1 MEETYLEP
9 MAEVPFDDQTQVQTE
24 ATDKAFTKPLTTT
37 LPGYTEPKPEE
48 EQPAVK
54 EAGAYLDSYNKI
66 VKLLGPNTKLAE
78 IDSPELL
85 TNDMLSQAQSEYEN
99 NRVQAA
105 NESLKMYRKKYPS
118 LSNVEDFTSIDD
130 INTRSEKINN
140 DIATISSKNTVSK
153 WNKMASEYNNLYGVS
168 VPTIKSISELKS
180 AQDKTAKVLKK
191 YNESVK
197 IATQTYGTV
206 EKIPGGTK
214 WIDWAKEVSK
224 QTGIEIP
231 RIENASQLNSA
242 IKTFGDQLAAYK
254 KANPE
259 APEIKIPS
267 PTSYRGDIQAPNLKT
282 EPSVV
287 MGAQRQKGAFERD
300 QKISE
305 LLSYKPSADTGLGN
319 ILTADDV
326 ANIKSIAPDATHQKE
341 ASYYD
346 YFTYNTQMSRS
357 RMLNAEYSDLQK
369 KYNEGKA
376 TPEDAARMK
385 SLPLEIKDIEKKY
398 DKDDIEKHYAQKSEY
413 FLSRS
418 NDIQKKASA
427 LMPEYTALKDKYD
440 AGQATPQEVSKLKSL
455 STYIQKSNEASKLL
469 YEEGVENSMNFN
481 EYLPHKGSFG
491 GGATRAMSDFFHTI
505 NKGAISLTGSLVNNL
520 LIGEEDINNRLKK
533 FREEM
538 DREHEKALNA
548 LGTSK
553 EYVESGKYSDIYGIE
568 TILPYMVMGELT
580 VPVMA
585 VQGFASTQESLEDNK
600 NLSQGEKDL
609 VSALTGITTGMIM
622 HYLPKAV
629 KGETLVNSLVYNA
642 INSGA
647 AKGGLKEASSYIEKQ
662 IFNIASN
669 ITSSAVSFPAIM
681 TASGLSEKGITDI
694 TNLVKGGFT
703 IKESDGLY
711 TVYNKDGVIV
721 HQTDNEADAEY
732 YANAIPTRSWRKDF
746 GGVVTDLTANKMKDV
761 RLGAYMGL
769 IGGVTKNIQK
779 ANFDRQTFADAYNLA
794 SRKETFI
801 TMQSQIRQDLA
812 DKKITAEEAKDRMK
826 KLLEFKA
833 TISKIPDFSSG
844 AFGNTVRKVTENR
857 YYFLSKIDNVNE
869 RLKSGQITEEK
880 AEQEISNI
888 EREQDTYRQAL
899 NNNIEKSFKA
909 WKIITENQNLEAE
922 KAGYHESLR
931 GPIQKRIDANN
942 EALKEIAMTEDQ
954 AYQHEK
960 EGGST
965 FQNGLNVTGKKLSSV
980 SIFPERTELVE
991 GRLTQEQIDKYVEK
1005 NKDLLEGNEDVLAV
1019 GTWKTK
1025 EGVTYLD
1032 ISSVVPHAE
1041 AEELGRKYNQKAV
1054 FNLEKMKE
1062 TETGGTGEAVEG
1074 LKPEAERVRDIRDIA
1089 GKTKASMADFKPME
1103 IGEIEQSHPELA
1115 SAARNAL
1122 QAMSLRFP
1130 DIKVRFHDTNES
1142 MQIALKEGNAKPD
1155 ASRTKG
1161 NFAYTP
1167 RPGGGYDIT
1176 IDFNLKTGASE
1187 ETIRH
1192 EFGHAALLSEFGED
1206 PGLFAKMKSA
1216 IRNFGITYGD
1226 KALVKFSNMYDK
1238 ADRAEEYLA
1247 ELAAI
1252 RSDITPGTLS
1262 KIAEYIGDLVSKA
1275 TDGKL
1280 ELFKNVRNTNEAVR
1294 YFGSL
1299 AEAVRTGKPV
1309 EIREQ
1314 KTAEEKKTTTETEQP
1329 KDRIKSKQALGGK
1342 FSAELMK
1349 EEDLEELKNEG
1360 YLRNGI
1366 SILDL
1371 DGETVIAMWPDNKM
1385 VGDLYFGEEENK
1397 RKVLE
1402 GNGGIRFS
1410 AKFNKDGTFWASSDR
1425 GSAAL
1430 VKVINE
1436 LFDKNG
1442 GRPVKVVV
1450 FKGTDTKVLSSRD
1463 GMAAAMDIM
1472 SAIAENG
1479 DVPLSLFKKALSSAT
1494 ENELLP
1500 NGKKRFPANQSS
1512 AEMHKQIKDF
1522 FLTADDETFK
1532 KRAEIAKKIIAS
1544 ISKDKSFNHE
1554 KVATDL
1560 GMSLGKSGKIVVADL
1575 IERLGNVQEEGF
1587 LENVK
1592 KGRPYAYI
1600 EIPSKLKIERDKK
1613 HISYPAT
1620 MKTVDG
1626 KRVTISMLEDNS
1638 LNLSDIQ
1645 TLSGK
1650 PLSELESKEARGAIG
1665 NAQRGFNVIKI
1676 EAKSKQQLITEKKML
1691 KQMTE
1696 DEDGNFL
1703 FYHYSPSK
1711 ITGGIDP
1718 RFFGRNPRTGRD
1730 ERPGIGISMYYT
1742 RPDYR
1747 DVGGNYGYVVRVPKD
1762 KVYPFNAD
1770 PLNLYDKAEAAFQKM
1785 YPGQAFDANK
1795 QVAFIAQE
1803 ASKLGYKMTVAKWG
1817 DNLRAQTTDKL
1828 KPEWY
1833 EKPHP
1838 EYRNSPVY
1846 NPKLEDYKA
1855 NENKPKSK
1863 QQIDAY
1869 HGTPHDFDKFSTQ
1882 YMGTGEG
1889 AQAFG
1894 WGMYFTD
1901 VKDIAKKYAEKLS
1914 KETWSYDNKNI
1925 SSETLEYLFTA
1936 DEPWLDI
1943 EWSEDRIK
1951 ELSKIA
1957 IDKIKKIYIPDY
1969 KDIAKTSW
1977 SEKQRKEMPAK
1988 IKEANNSIKELKD
2001 IINSKNISKK
2011 VDKNLYDVTLHK
2023 GKTPDQYTYLEWD
2036 KKPDKQQVGKLLSK
2050 LTQDQLDKGFYY
2062 GLSPDA
2068 TNQNLYKGLSR
2079 ALGGDK
2085 AASLF
2090 LLENGIDGIK
2100 YPAESISRGT
2110 TSETAR
2116 GFNYVVFDENAVTVN
2131 AKSKQRLSENP
2142 LLAEKDYDL
2151 SKDNIYDAL
2160 FDIEQGLGIRINNSG
2175 YSRIDDTLIRIKNHT
2190 PDWSNFN
2197 SDLENDNSI
2206 NKVVNVTVGDY
2217 ENSDSRREK
2226 TTLDQIKKEYPNV
2239 NFVDIKVSNG
2249 ESIND
2254 SIKKIHDELKK
2265 SEPKSKQKL
2274 QPGDKTNIQ
2283 GIDVTIPDK
2292 KEQDVLRAERT
2303 EKKYFD
2309 KEVESMKPS
2318 SLSKE
2323 ELKAILDRDDIA
2335 ILTGTNPDGNPI
2347 DDNTN
2352 KLLNEKA
2359 EEWLQENNYKYYK
2372 VTGKYDQTESSFLV
2386 EGMTGA
2392 KALEFAKEFK
2402 QDSVAHS
2409 EGLIYSNDTIQKRDV
2424 KDDAFDIDVTGPGAN
2439 YVSAIK
2445 TKDGNV
2451 LGFKIGIDFN
2461 ERVEYEPK
2469 SKQQLTE
2476 AVNSDEGYDIL
2487 DSDKEL
2493 KGSTWAAGGCY
2504 PLARAIKKAFGGD
2517 IVAIYDD
2524 KGVMQHVMTKLSKDV
2539 YADSDGIGSEREK
2552 LRTQKE
2558 DEGVSNPKLGDFDES
2573 KLGKIPIGSEE
2584 TVDKIKDLILKSE
2597 PKSKQQLTEKE
2608 IRDNMD
2614 RMFDEYSKK
2623 MKGRPVAEVVDRVI
2637 RDIQHQWFPEENQ
2650 IEFESAVRSFKKDK
2664 GIKVVSPPSQEK
2676 ISGQKPKEVTV
2687 KETTALKDQIRL
2699 EARAARD
2706 GEKSIKNFM
2715 RFVADGVKS
2724 MVGRGVISAN
2734 QSAAI
2739 SRRMAWL
2746 NPKNGE
2752 SIEKFYKWVDK
2763 IFTDADYADRLSEG
2777 NNLRKKIKKNA
2788 ASGNI
2793 PDMLKG
2799 VAARFARISPDEV
2812 SDINEYNDIA
2822 AKLQEATKPGT
2833 VTIKKDGTVAD
2844 NMKVSTKISEIDRYI
2859 ESQMDAIEKEKEK
2872 SEPKD
2877 DTEAVSFLK
2886 DKIEDMKSSVNELIE
2901 TGKSPVDGE
2910 EVKLSSKE
2918 KAMVKEMMDI
2928 DTDDK
2933 QKLKR
2938 VAEAMDHLLVN
2949 GDMGKIPNIVLQ
2961 NRVDVK
2967 AEKGVK
2973 ILEKATRGNIKRLKV
2988 EGLISRVRGAIWKP
3002 LMPKNRKSYARDWEY
3017 LLNNSVRQ
3025 IDLLLKQLD
3034 GMPVFNSTFRDLASG
3049 YANYKSKLGNMDASK
3064 AWKKMISAYHGDVKK
3079 AVQSNY
3085 KITMYLRQLEHESNP
3100 GINNAL
3106 PAIEYYDKIIES
3118 RNNGLNNTSKEEFKS
3133 VMKDFIKKD
3142 ADGNRYVDKDALY
3155 NSMNKAEKEAISAI
3169 QNLYKQLTPYAK
3181 EVAHIRGTF
3190 FDPIANYS
3198 HINANDVG
3206 SPDYD
3211 VMASEM
3217 DAFMNGNVS
3226 TRAGQL
3232 ESRTGKAVSISLDP
3246 FATANKAIRDVMLDY
3261 YMTNPIKVLRK
3272 ITEGFKESTAEG
3284 TDEDAFA
3291 KAFQDIS
3298 KALVKKVVQRS
3309 YSESSIVDKAIE
3321 IAQKRHIEYQLANPA
3336 KAAAEVVSN
3345 MGYISTRLTKEF
3357 GVGAQKYSKFI
3368 LGADGSKILENVN
3381 SYSTDRLYPH
3391 GFSGKFIDPST
3402 HDLSVSDTQN
3412 IPSELERAR
3421 NVAHYNTLLWLQKRS
3436 KAISET
3442 MLTSPDVSLAIP
3454 TWFGSM
3460 ALKFKEITGKE
3471 IDFDKISANDFD
3483 YMEENRK
3490 AIEQARDTADKD
3502 IADAFSTKNPF
3513 LVSPRLSNV
3522 EERSRVIHMM
3532 NNYLSN
3538 FSRGEFEVVREAIV
3552 QAAHDGHMS
3561 KADAARTLAAA
3572 TVRAG
3577 TYKAMRGM
3585 AAAGLTAL
3593 GAFVYSMTHNQ
3604 DDDDE
3609 LTSKL
3614 RLAKNDQ
3621 EIAKMELDYFVNKN
3635 PKIPGVDPTIMTNN
3649 YMTTSDKFAMEK
3661 MKRQAQPANTFAQD
3675 FTKGVIQS
3683 GVQFLLNRNFG
3694 SLQNNM
3700 LTAPLFEEYF
3710 NKPMQGK
3717 DYDRYRDAILYDE
3730 LPSASNEYEAFG
3742 RLIEKSAGPIGT
3754 PAVWAIGKLTA
3765 ARKRSEDLKK
3775 VNQEISD
3782 IESGEPTAKWTYSKY
3797 EDLLNRRRD
3806 LEKSVSKDEAIREAT
3821 MAVLTATSTVPF
3833 MKNIKQVVDRATTD
3847 NVIKTA
3853 DWDELIK
3860 NYNTLKKS
3868 TPGSSLYK
3876 KSNEERVSQ
3885 KYIMEKNKFKKTE
3898 SGWSGE

>member
-37 LPGYTEPKPEE
+37 LPGYTEPKAEE
-48 EQPAVK
+48 EQPAE
-54 EAGAYLDSYNKI
+54 EAPSPEKQLDFYNEI
-66 VKLLGPNTKLAE
+66 VEKLGPRAKFKKLTKPEELTSDLMDEAKSAYTENVNSNMKMFGYTGEPFKDINSIDWSAVDQIQDKYNTEMANKSLRE
-78 IDSPELL
+78 IK
-85 TNDMLSQAQSEYEN
+85 A
-99 NRVQAA
+99 
-105 NESLKMYRKKYPS
+105 KYKS
-118 LSNVEDFTSIDD
+118 LSNVPEFTSQED
-130 INTRSEKINN
+130 
-140 DIATISSKNTVSK
+140 ASKRLKDVNKKVQDLNAQEDVFK
-153 WNKMASEYNNLYGVS
+153 WNNRAKEINSKFGIS
-168 VPTIKSISELKS
+168 IPIIKSSSELPSARIKS
-180 AQDKTAKVLKK
+180 QKIIDAYGKVQQKVNLL
-191 YNESVK
+191 EFPASPL
-197 IATQTYGTV
+197 ASQ
-206 EKIPGGTK
+206 PGG
-214 WIDWAKEVSK
+214 V
-224 QTGIEIP
+224 
-231 RIENASQLNSA
+231 
-242 IKTFGDQLAAYK
+242 
-254 KANPE
+254 
-259 APEIKIPS
+259 
-267 PTSYRGDIQAPNLKT
+267 RGDIQAPNLVQEQTSANREKRIK
-282 EPSVV
+282 ELQEESKK
-287 MGAQRQKGAFERD
+287 MYMQQR
-300 QKISE
+300 
-305 LLSYKPSADTGLGN
+305 ADTEFLPKLASIGVSPQSRELITGERLTIGGPVKYVMNPDEKTLEEAYYRTATETIGYDIKN
-319 ILTADDV
+319 IDK
-326 ANIKSIAPDATHQKE
+326 NINSIAQQIQT
-341 ASYYD
+341 
-346 YFTYNTQMSRS
+346 
-357 RMLNAEYSDLQK
+357 
-369 KYNEGKA
+369 A
-376 TPEDAARMK
+376 TPEQYEVLAQKRNDLIRGRKILLNKQQDFVSKRYDIRSGDDRGNALGAFAVRLFGTGAEMLAGLSEFTK
-385 SLPLEIKDIEKKY
+385 SFEKLERNLLGNNTADKEIEEANKSAHNFAKKVV
-398 DKDDIEKHYAQKSEY
+398 KGGEMFFNTTSENIEKHHQAAGFLGGMVPYVLGGYAGAEATEAMMFFQS
-413 FLSRS
+413 FDS
-418 NDIQKKASA
+418 NYEKYKDLPSNQSFVLNSLQSFTNAWLMGKAMKVTKGEGVINGFITQALESMPKPIKLSA
-427 LMPEYTALKDKYD
+427 LAPAL
-440 AGQATPQEVSKLKSL
+440 
-455 STYIQKSNEASKLL
+455 QK
-469 YEEGVENSMNFN
+469 
-481 EYLPHKGSFG
+481 
-491 GGATRAMSDFFHTI
+491 T
-505 NKGAISLTGSLVNNL
+505 
-520 LIGEEDINNRLKK
+520 
-533 FREEM
+533 
-538 DREHEKALNA
+538 
-548 LGTSK
+548 LG
-553 EYVESGKYSDIYGIE
+553 YVESS
-568 TILPYMVMGELT
+568 
-580 VPVMA
+580 A
-585 VQGFASTQESLEDNK
+585 VG
-600 NLSQGEKDL
+600 
-609 VSALTGITTGMIM
+609 
-622 HYLPKAV
+622 AV
-629 KGETLVNSLVYNA
+629 
-642 INSGA
+642 SGA
-647 AKGGLKEASSYIEKQ
+647 ASFAAINPIVVTNESLIDNINNLISKNKVDVLDFGRTLVKAGESIPRGFEDGFILGSITAPINKYIKGTMDMDAFKYAMYLTDDANMNISVNRIKQAVAENKMSKTEAQSVIENMQKIRNKILELPANMSISDKFESFKKLNEIEQLEHESSK
-662 IFNIASN
+662 
-669 ITSSAVSFPAIM
+669 
-681 TASGLSEKGITDI
+681 LSEVFKKPFLDKIER
-694 TNLVKGGFT
+694 
-703 IKESDGLY
+703 IK
-711 TVYNKDGVIV
+711 KD
-721 HQTDNEADAEY
+721 
-732 YANAIPTRSWRKDF
+732 
-746 GGVVTDLTANKMKDV
+746 L
-761 RLGAYMGL
+761 
-769 IGGVTKNIQK
+769 
-779 ANFDRQTFADAYNLA
+779 
-794 SRKETFI
+794 
-801 TMQSQIRQDLA
+801 QDLS
-812 DKKITAEEAKDRMK
+812 MK
-826 KLLEFKA
+826 
-833 TISKIPDFSSG
+833 
-844 AFGNTVRKVTENR
+844 
-857 YYFLSKIDNVNE
+857 
-869 RLKSGQITEEK
+869 
-880 AEQEISNI
+880 
-888 EREQDTYRQAL
+888 QDQ
-899 NNNIEKSFKA
+899 S
-909 WKIITENQNLEAE
+909 
-922 KAGYHESLR
+922 
-931 GPIQKRIDANN
+931 
-942 EALKEIAMTEDQ
+942 
-954 AYQHEK
+954 YQHEK
-960 EGGST
+960 EGATS
-965 FQNGLNVTGKKLSSV
+965 FLRKRNVMGMKLSSV
-980 SIFPERTELVE
+980 SMFPERDVTIE
-991 GRLTQEQIDKYVEK
+991 GPLTQEQIDNFEK
-1005 NKDLLEGNEDVLAV
+1005 NNQDLLAGNEDILSID
-1019 GTWKTK
+1019 TWKDKDGKTRI
-1025 EGVTYLD
+1025 G
-1032 ISSVVPHAE
+1032 ISAMASHAD
-1041 AEELGRKYNQKAV
+1041 AKELGRLNE
-1054 FNLEKMKE
+1054 LENVYDLENNREVPTGAIRSAE
-1062 TETGGTGEAVEG
+1062 TEKKSEVDRIKA
-1074 LKPEAERVRDIRDIA
+1074 IREFS
-1089 GKTKASMADFKPME
+1089 GRTKASEADFKPISLE
-1103 IGEIEQSHPELA
+1103 EASVRLGENNPVIR
-1115 SAARNAL
+1115 AAKNGMVAVSKL
-1122 QAMSLRFP
+1122 LNKSN
-1130 DIKVRFHDTNES
+1130 INIRFHDTNAS
-1142 MQIALKEGNAKPD
+1142 MQHVLNTTRAAHKDAKT
-1155 ASRTKG
+1155 TKG
-1161 NFAYTP
+1161 NFSYD
-1167 RPGGGYDIT
+1167 RNEKGGWNINIDI
-1176 IDFNLKTGASE
+1176 NLANKADAA
-1187 ETIRH
+1187 TIRH
-1192 EFGHAALLSEFGED
+1192 ELTHAVLLHAFGEN
-1206 PGLFAKMKSA
+1206 PAMFQTMKDA
-1216 IRNFGITYGD
+1216 FRKYGNMFSD
-1226 KALVKFSNMYDK
+1226 KELIKFSDMYET
-1238 ADRAEEYLA
+1238 AQSAEEYLA
-1247 ELAAI
+1247 ELSAI
-1252 RSDITPGTLS
+1252 KNKIKPGTLAR
-1262 KIAEYIGDLVSKA
+1262 IAEFINDISKKFLGDEFVP
-1275 TDGKL
+1275 
-1280 ELFKNVRNTNEAVR
+1280 FKNVNDANDIIR

-1314 KTAEEKKTTTETEQP
+1314 KTAEEKKPIAEGEKTTTETEQP

-1385 VGDLYFGEEENK
+1385 VGDLYFGEGKNK

-1638 LNLSDIQ
+1638 LNLSDIK

-1718 RFFGRNPRTGRD
+1718 RFFGRNLKTGRD

-1747 DVGGNYGYVVRVPKD
+1747 DVGGNYGYVVRIPKD

-1936 DEPWLDI
+1936 DEPSLDI

-2050 LTQDQLDKGFYY
+2050 LTQDQLDRGFYY

-2116 GFNYVVFDENAVTVN
+2116 GFNYVVFDENAVTIE
-2131 AKSKQRLSENP
+2131 AKSKQR
-2142 LLAEKDYDL
+2142 
-2151 SKDNIYDAL
+2151 
-2160 FDIEQGLGIRINNSG
+2160 
-2175 YSRIDDTLIRIKNHT
+2175 
-2190 PDWSNFN
+2190 
-2197 SDLENDNSI
+2197 
-2206 NKVVNVTVGDY
+2206 
-2217 ENSDSRREK
+2217 
-2226 TTLDQIKKEYPNV
+2226 
-2239 NFVDIKVSNG
+2239 
-2249 ESIND
+2249 
-2254 SIKKIHDELKK
+2254 
-2265 SEPKSKQKL
+2265 L

-2445 TKDGNV
+2445 TNDGNV

-2469 SKQQLTE
+2469 SKQRIDFLE
-2476 AVNSDEGYDIL
+2476 I
-2487 DSDKEL
+2487 
-2493 KGSTWAAGGCY
+2493 
-2504 PLARAIKKAFGGD
+2504 ARALESVKTPTLLDKAAKILGATKFSNSRRGRAEGDIEIERQQEINDIVNVSPTSRITIKGNEIIFKDGNSLYDKLISEGFTAKEAFGIIDSIQDFIPNESKDFYPNKFKDENVEDISSMIREESFKRYINAELNKDSYRRKIAEARERINQLKDGEFVFTNKSIAFIKKALNEFENGD
-2517 IVAIYDD
+2517 VFIFTD
-2524 KGVMQHVMTKLSKDV
+2524 KQLADLGISKTNTKPILYSADIAKAYIQAKKD
-2539 YADSDGIGSEREK
+2539 G
-2552 LRTQKE
+2552 
-2558 DEGVSNPKLGDFDES
+2558 SNPELVMAVEDA
-2573 KLGKIPIGSEE
+2573 IG
-2584 TVDKIKDLILKSE
+2584 E
-2597 PKSKQQLTEKE
+2597 PKSKQQLTEEGEKFMNDMERFFKNNERRGTKE
-2608 IRDNMD
+2608 DIVERAIADAEKKWPKWIRENQE
-2614 RMFDEYSKK
+2614 EYN
-2623 MKGRPVAEVVDRVI
+2623 ARVI
-2637 RDIQHQWFPEENQ
+2637 QFKESKDIKIPK
-2650 IEFESAVRSFKKDK
+2650 A
-2664 GIKVVSPPSQEK
+2664 PSQER
-2676 ISGQKPKEVTV
+2676 ISGQKPAMVTVNEMAALKDKIMAQVKAARDAKKEAVNASEELASILRGNEDFFTKKDYQKILEISAKVHDAKSLESAFDKIIEIMKKSKASDIKEGSEWQRIKDDVRLIYEAV
-2687 KETTALKDQIRL
+2687 KETKKKAVDAAQEIASIVKGKTDFFTRKDYEKILEITAKVNDENSLNKAFDKIVEIMNSSKALDIKEMSEWQKTKDDIRL
-2699 EARAARD
+2699 IYDAAK
-2706 GEKSIKNFM
+2706 ETENAEKNFK
-2715 RFVADGVKS
+2715 RGISDKIKS
-2724 MVGRGVISAN
+2724 MVGSGAISAN
-2734 QSAAI
+2734 QSFAI
-2739 SRRMAWL
+2739 LRRMAWL

-2752 SIEKFYKWVDK
+2752 SVEKFYKWADR
-2763 IFTDADYADRLSEG
+2763 IFSDADYANRLRTASDLRYSIKKSAKDKNLADMLRSLSTRFSRLSPSEVTDIDEY
-2777 NNLRKKIKKNA
+2777 NKI
-2788 ASGNI
+2788 
-2793 PDMLKG
+2793 
-2799 VAARFARISPDEV
+2799 AARLKDAVKPGAIIRTKKG
-2812 SDINEYNDIA
+2812 DIVDRS
-2822 AKLQEATKPGT
+2822 KVATKVKPIEEY
-2833 VTIKKDGTVAD
+2833 IK
-2844 NMKVSTKISEIDRYI
+2844 
-2859 ESQMDAIEKEKEK
+2859 SQSQAIEQEKEK

-2877 DTEAVSFLK
+2877 DADKVSFQK
-2886 DKIEDMKSSVNELIE
+2886 NKIKEMEASVRELLE

-2910 EVKLSSKE
+2910 DVNLSSK
-2918 KAMVKEMMDI
+2918 
-2928 DTDDK
+2928 DK
-2933 QKLKR
+2933 IMLRELMGIETNDSKKLKR
-2938 VAEAMDHLLVN
+2938 IAEAMDHLLVN

-2967 AEKGVK
+2967 AEKGIKV
-2973 ILEKATRGNIKRLKV
+2973 LQKATSGGVKRLMV
-2988 EGLISRVRGAIWKP
+2988 EGLLSKIRGTMWKSF
-3002 LMPKNRKSYARDWEY
+3002 MPDKRKRYARDWEY

-3025 IDLLLKQLD
+3025 IDLMLRQLD
-3034 GMPVFNSTFRDLASG
+3034 GMPVFDSTFRDLASG

-3064 AWKKMISAYHGDVKK
+3064 AWKKMISAYHGDVKR

-3100 GINNAL
+3100 GINNVR
-3106 PAIEYYDKIIES
+3106 PAIEYYDKTIES

-3142 ADGNRYVDKDALY
+3142 ADGNRYIDKDALY
-3155 NSMNKAEKEAISAI
+3155 DSMNQAEKTAIASI
-3169 QNLYKQLTPYAK
+3169 QDLYKRLLPYAK
-3181 EVAHIRGTF
+3181 EVANIRGTF

-3198 HINANDVG
+3198 HINANDVN
-3206 SPDYD
+3206 SPDYN
-3211 VMASEM
+3211 VMASEL
-3217 DAFMNGNVS
+3217 DNFMNGIVS

-3232 ESRTGKAVSISLDP
+3232 ESRTGEAVSISLDP

-3261 YMTNPIKVLRK
+3261 YMTNPIKTIRK
-3272 ITEGFKESTAEG
+3272 ITEGFKESTLEG
-3284 TDEDAFA
+3284 TDEDMFAQAFNEM
-3291 KAFQDIS
+3291 S
-3298 KALVKKVVQRS
+3298 ETLVKKVALRS
-3309 YSESSIVDKAIE
+3309 YLEDSIVDKAIE
-3321 IAQKRHIEYQLANPA
+3321 IAQKRHIEYQLANPT
-3336 KAAAEVVSN
+3336 KAAAEVASN
-3345 MGYISTRLTKEF
+3345 MSYISLRLPVEF
-3357 GVGAQKYSKFI
+3357 ATGAQKYSKFI

-3391 GFSGKFIDPST
+3391 GFSGKFIDPSA

-3412 IPSELERAR
+3412 IPSEIERAR
-3421 NVAHYNTLLWLQKRS
+3421 NMVYYKTLLSFQKRS
-3436 KAISET
+3436 KAVSET

-3460 ALKFKEITGKE
+3460 ALKFKDITGKE

-3483 YMEENRK
+3483 YIEQNRK
-3490 AIEQARDTADKD
+3490 AIEEARNVADKNV
-3502 IADAFSTKNPF
+3502 ADAFSTKNPF
-3513 LVSPRLSNV
+3513 LVAPRLSNV
-3522 EERSRVIHMM
+3522 ENRAKVMHMM

-3552 QAAHDGHMS
+3552 QAVHNGHMS
-3561 KADAARTLAAA
+3561 KVDAAKTLAAA
-3572 TVRAG
+3572 IARAG
-3577 TYKAMRGM
+3577 TYKAVKNMSE
-3585 AAAGLTAL
+3585 AALTAL
-3593 GAFVYSMTHNQ
+3593 GAYMYSLFNSNKE
-3604 DDDDE
+3604 DDE
-3609 LTSKL
+3609 LTRML

-3621 EIAKMELDYFVNKN
+3621 EAAQMEANYFVNDN
-3635 PKIPGVDPTIMTNN
+3635 PKIPGIDPTVTLND
-3649 YMTTSDKFAMEK
+3649 YLTTSDKFAKEK
-3661 MKRQAQPANTFAQD
+3661 IKSQSRPTNTFAED
-3675 FTKGVIQS
+3675 FAKGVVQS

-3700 LTAPLFEEYF
+3700 ITAPLFEEF
-3710 NKPMQGK
+3710 ANKPIKGK
-3717 DYDRYRDAILYDE
+3717 DYDRYRDAILYSE
-3730 LPSASNEYEAFG
+3730 LPPTTSNKYEALG
-3742 RLIEKSAGPIGT
+3742 RMFEKTAGPIGT
-3754 PAVWAIGKLTA
+3754 PAAWVIGKVNEQA
-3765 ARKRSEDLKK
+3765 KK
-3775 VNQEISD
+3775 IQRIKEIDEALSD
-3782 IESGEPTAKWTYSKY
+3782 IESGVETEYWRSSDKDRLLKERAALSKPITKKELVY
-3797 EDLLNRRRD
+3797 DIST
-3806 LEKSVSKDEAIREAT
+3806 SVISAT
-3821 MAVLTATSTVPF
+3821 GAFPF
-3833 MKNIKQVVDRATTD
+3833 MKNINKVVNRAITDNIIKTTD
-3847 NVIKTA
+3847 WDKLIQRYEEMKTA
-3853 DWDELIK
+3853 GP
-3860 NYNTLKKS
+3860 Y
-3868 TPGSSLYK
+3868 
-3876 KSNEERVSQ
+3876 
-3885 KYIMEKNKFKKTE
+3885 KYIESSGRNKSPQKSVDYEMEQQGYLKTDK
-3898 SGWSGE
+3898 GWSR